1 MYLSHLIAQYSLLN
15 LIDGEMVIQTS
26 SLLMTAIII
35 YTSFVLFHTI
45 IHSVCFFIV
54 LFFSGS
60 VLYSRD
66 EKLLCYT
73 VGVKTY

>member
-45 IHSVCFFIV
+45 KHSVCFFIV
-54 LFFSGS
+54 LFFQA
-60 VLYSRD
+60 
-66 EKLLCYT
+66 LCYI
-73 VGVKTY
+73 VGMKSYYAIQ